1 MKTYYFTATAHAWIN
16 APDEQDDNEIV
27 DMILEDPLPHI
38 MQDPDIDINDLS
50 VNDNG
55 KWKWIIHDTV
65 KPK

>member
-16 APDEQDDNEIV
+16 APDEQDDNKIV

>member
-16 APDEQDDNEIV
+16 TPDEQDDNEIV

-55 KWKWIIHDTV
+55 KWKWIINDTV